1 MYSMKVYTQKSC
13 FVLVAIS
20 MLYAVFPVSRV
31 DAKTAGSATAN
42 MVQVPFP
49 KSVNPVKVSQYSAA
63 YAAVPSVNCR
73 GMSIRACE
81 AAQAQERAQAAAA
94 QAAQARATQAAAEQR
109 QAAAAQAQERAQA
122 AAAQAAQA
130 RAAQAAAAQAA
141 QARAAQAAAEQRQA
155 AAAQAQ
161 AQAQAAAAQA
171 AAEQRQTPVVRPVTT
186 TVPVAT
192 NTNTNPDTNCN
203 KTHKNPTME
212 NLCKTSYNTDN
223 YSKENLMNLG
233 IVHNFPSNSAKICT
247 ARQTEDSADKDCLTN
262 AATRDQIA
270 ISAATL
276 NSAINDS
283 KDTGKT
289 TVVYFEGFNT
299 AAASGATNNKENA
312 TTRAISSAAQACNNS
327 NPPAYTALNKDR
339 VIERTTDKCAM
350 FYISADVTPDQ
361 QKKIEAKCIAAAIAT
376 NVACAIAR
384 PRQDTTD
391 NNFNK
396 AGFRATTASVK
407 TIYDPLIDVCS
418 RATRTLIQIERSN
431 YSDALHYRPTNGACD
446 TSPPPPPPI
455 DVCSRATRT
464 LIQIERSNYS
474 DALHYMP
481 VDDRCD
487 TSPPPLDNNP
497 GGNSDTP
504 GGRNDGPGGR
514 NDGPGGRNDGPGGPN
529 DGPGGPNDTPDY
541 SDWPDYTLDPETG
554 EPWVVEVRVD
564 TIAPTY
570 YVANGKK
577 TSLSHTV
584 QVLCGVNKE
593 ICTEDTHGIVYTS
606 PKITAT
612 QSSTALNFVACASP
626 KETKCAYYAPKNEQV
641 VILNNGNTTG
651 FDIYFYT
658 PLPVTTSALTTLAVD
673 ITVNRIIEFDDG
685 SSELVNVDDVERR
698 FYINGNPSSNT
709 VSRKVLGSRG

>member
-109 QAAAAQAQERAQA
+109 QAAAAQAQER
-122 AAAQAAQA
+122 
-130 RAAQAAAAQAA
+130 AQAAAAQAA

-431 YSDALHYRPTNGACD
+431 YSDALHY
-446 TSPPPPPPI
+446 
-455 DVCSRATRT
+455 
-464 LIQIERSNYS
+464 
-474 DALHYMP
+474 MP